1 MKDGKFV
8 VLLVEDDQKLRT
20 SLTDF
25 LTGYQYTILSSGDG
39 REALDLYYNNNHEID
54 IVLLDVMLPGM
65 DGYGLL
71 RAIRE
76 VSDVPIIITTS
87 KESEE
92 DQLEGLLNGA
102 DQYITKPFR
111 LRVLKA
117 YIEILLKRKWD
128 DGHKLEYGKLVLDME
143 LQQVL
148 VDRQPVSM
156 TPKEFAL
163 LAFFV
168 QNEHIILSR
177 EQILNTVWGYEYYGD
192 TRAED
197 TQIKRMRQ
205 KLPSE
210 GVHFAV
216 RSIYGVGYKLE
227 VWE

>member
-177 EQILNTVWGYEYYGD
+177 EQILDAVWGFNYEGDIRTVDTLVKQLRKKLTSECPYIHSVYG
-192 TRAED
+192 RGYCFRED
-197 TQIKRMRQ
+197 
-205 KLPSE
+205 
-210 GVHFAV
+210 
-216 RSIYGVGYKLE
+216 
-227 VWE
+227 